1 MKVNKPFTRKK
12 DLRTNLRD
20 AQTAER
26 PRNNS
31 KEVAVATVAEIEV
44 AAEVPA
50 AAEIDGKLKESFNS
64 PFLFNHFAANLS
76 LNNIYIYNIVVKCK
90 IIRLQVTKMW

>member
-1 MKVNKPFTRKK
+1 MKANKHFTRKK

-26 PRNNS
+26 QRNNS
-31 KEVAVATVAEIEV
+31 KEVAVATVAEIEE

-50 AAEIDGKLKESFNS
+50 VEETDGKLKESFYS
-64 PFLFNHFAANLS
+64 PFLF
-76 LNNIYIYNIVVKCK
+76 IV
-90 IIRLQVTKMW
+90 LQLV